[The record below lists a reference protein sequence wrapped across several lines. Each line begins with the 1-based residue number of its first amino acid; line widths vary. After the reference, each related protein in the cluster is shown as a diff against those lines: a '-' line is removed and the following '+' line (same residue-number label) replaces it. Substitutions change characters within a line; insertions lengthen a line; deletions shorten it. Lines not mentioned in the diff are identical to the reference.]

1 MYVRETVRTYPE
13 NKTSSNVRALE
24 DVKNEM
30 KMWKNAVDVW
40 NERIEEYESGWD
52 DDSGDSAKRDRL
64 TQGLQK
70 AKDNYAKL
78 KTEYESHP
86 GYYADKYKDTS
97 GFEKALTGI
106 LGSTI
111 ATVPVV
117 VETTGAALKEAE
129 VKGSAE
135 DYTAALRAE
144 EIAKNKMND
153 YASSYF
159 GFYDMIDQ
167 DELDRLSQE
176 YQKASDYR
184 KSLEAKY
191 EQPVDMDSWG
201 MDLMEE
207 AAWLKNSA
215 TENLNG
221 ILKTGAD
228 VAIDVGQG
236 LALSP
241 LLLGGPKTYVAGLAT
256 NAAAEDMFEQTA
268 KGRAPHKALVS
279 GALTAGNE
287 VLAEKITKVD
297 VPTEKVPIKTM
308 VATVKEEGVEG
319 LKNLAKEA
327 GVSVSEEGLLYLMDY
342 LVDRL
347 KQDPNAEF
355 NPDSFLK
362 SIAGSKAEDFSQRQ
376 AEKFFEEL
384 ERAWRTIG

>member
-1 MYVRETVRTYPE
+1 M
-13 NKTSSNVRALE
+13 
-24 DVKNEM
+24 
-30 KMWKNAVDVW
+30 
-40 NERIEEYESGWD
+40 
-52 DDSGDSAKRDRL
+52 
-64 TQGLQK
+64 
-70 AKDNYAKL
+70 
-78 KTEYESHP
+78 
-86 GYYADKYKDTS
+86 
-97 GFEKALTGI
+97 
-106 LGSTI
+106 
-111 ATVPVV
+111 
-117 VETTGAALKEAE
+117 
-129 VKGSAE
+129 
-135 DYTAALRAE
+135 
-144 EIAKNKMND
+144 
-153 YASSYF
+153 
-159 GFYDMIDQ
+159 
-167 DELDRLSQE
+167 
-176 YQKASDYR
+176 
-184 KSLEAKY
+184 
-191 EQPVDMDSWG
+191 
-201 MDLMEE
+201 
-207 AAWLKNSA
+207 
-215 TENLNG
+215 NG

-268 KGRAPHKALVS
+268 KGRAPHEALVS

-384 ERAWRTIG
+384 ERAWKTIG